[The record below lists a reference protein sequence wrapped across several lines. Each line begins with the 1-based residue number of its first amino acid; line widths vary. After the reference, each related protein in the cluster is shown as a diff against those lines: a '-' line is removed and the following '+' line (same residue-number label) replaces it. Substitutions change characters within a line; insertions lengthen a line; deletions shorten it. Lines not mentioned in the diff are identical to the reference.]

1 MSLAEMA
8 ARVPDGASVALGGSF
23 LHRGPFAFVREL
35 IRQGR
40 RDLEIVKQSPGY
52 DIDILCRAG
61 CVARARA
68 GIVAMEGNFGLAP
81 WYRRAVETQQ
91 IELEEHA
98 CMTLTAGLRAAAY
111 GVPFQ
116 PVGGVHGSDLAALNR
131 WASVADPYGSG
142 QDVWVIPA
150 IRPDVAVIHV
160 NEADE
165 HGDAR
170 VRGTSHWDRILT
182 RAARQVFV
190 VAERLVPAASFE
202 DCPELTLVPGFMV
215 QAVCVA
221 PRGAWPGSCWP
232 HYEIDYPAVE
242 SYLDSGRHLDAHLE
256 RAPEAAERVRAE
268 AAEPAQAEPAQPGR
282 TEAAE
287 TARAETTEPAGA
299 EAAETARA
307 ETTEPVGA

>member
-40 RDLEIVKQSPGY
+40 RGLEIVKQSPGY

-61 CVARARA
+61 GVARARA

-81 WYRRAVETQQ
+81 WYRRAVETRR

-131 WASVADPYGSG
+131 WASVTDPYGSG
-142 QDVWVIPA
+142 RDVWVIPA

-190 VAERLVPAASFE
+190 VAEKLVPAASFE
-202 DCPELTLVPGFMV
+202 DRPELTLVPGFMV
-215 QAVCVA
+215 QAVSVA

-232 HYEIDYPAVE
+232 DYEIDYPAVE
-242 SYLDSGRHLDAHLE
+242 SYLDAARPLDAHLAC
-256 RAPEAAERVRAE
+256 APEAAGPVRTE
-268 AAEPAQAEPAQPGR
+268 AAGAAG

-287 TARAETTEPAGA
+287 TVPTEVAETV
-299 EAAETARA
+299 RA
-307 ETTEPVGA
+307 